1 MQSKP
6 VVSSR
11 LPKAFT
17 QVSKDEHHGSIK
29 RALRKLKM
37 LPIVVKADQPLDT
50 VAKMQQNSPDFLA
63 VSQARLEDVVTLR
76 VLANSPGSGVTRKV
90 LHALTLKLLAVRE
103 VPVNTRQSRER
114 LVEWLAKW
122 QMLQRK
128 NMQLLSV
135 SSAHWNTPEG
145 CVSVLLDYMNAG
157 SVQALVDK
165 IGRLPEA
172 VLANLACQALRA
184 VGYLHK
190 KGLAHGQLT
199 AAQLLLDSDGI
210 LKLAPGLSGRLTAED
225 RDYTFRDDISAL
237 GRILLAALLG
247 GEDWFDL
254 AQVDGCCLLDSCDRF
269 LLAHNS
275 PQLMDFLRKCMHPG
289 SLQPIEELLQHDW
302 LYLDRYPGP
311 KVSLCEVLLMTSR
324 WDKAEEVT
332 QVGESELQR
341 ICKSLAMVLVG
352 KRLGQLTDQWA
363 TILAS
368 DLGLSRTLV
377 ERQISLLLSR
387 YNPS

>member
-17 QVSKDEHHGSIK
+17 QPSKEEHHGSIK

-37 LPIVVKADQPLDT
+37 LPIVVRADQPLDT

-76 VLANSPGSGVTRKV
+76 VLANSPRSGVTRKV

-122 QMLQRK
+122 QILQRK
-128 NMQLLSV
+128 NMQLLAV

-145 CVSVLLDYMNAG
+145 CVSVLLDYMNSG
-157 SVQALVDK
+157 SVQTLMDK
-165 IGRLPEA
+165 VGGLPEA

-190 KGLAHGQLT
+190 KGLVHGQLS
-199 AAQLLLDSDGI
+199 ASQLLLDSDGI
-210 LKLAPGLSGRLTAED
+210 LKLGPGLSGRLAAEG
-225 RDYTFRDDISAL
+225 REYTFQDDIAAL
-237 GRILLAALLG
+237 GRILLAARLG
-247 GEDWFDL
+247 GEDWFEVARTD
-254 AQVDGCCLLDSCDRF
+254 ACCLLDGLEE
-269 LLAHNS
+269 LLVRTSA
-275 PQLMDFLRKCMHPG
+275 QLLDFLRKCLHPE
-289 SLQPIEELLQHDW
+289 SRQPIEELLQHSW

-311 KVSLCEVLLMTSR
+311 RVSLCELLFMASR
-324 WDKAEEVT
+324 WDNAEGVT
-332 QVGESELQR
+332 PVGESELQR
-341 ICKSLAMVLVG
+341 VCNSLAMVLVG
-352 KRLGQLTDQWA
+352 KRPGQLTDQWA
-363 TILAS
+363 AVLAS

-377 ERQISLLLSR
+377 ERQISHLLSKIQT
-387 YNPS
+387 S